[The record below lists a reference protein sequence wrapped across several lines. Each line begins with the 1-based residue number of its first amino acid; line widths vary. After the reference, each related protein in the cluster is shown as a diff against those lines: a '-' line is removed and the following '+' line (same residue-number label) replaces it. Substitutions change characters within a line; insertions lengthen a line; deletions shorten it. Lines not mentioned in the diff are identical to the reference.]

1 MAQGNYYV
9 VIDGNVYGGLD
20 GAQVEFWSEKGMDF
34 ADQTGETAQD
44 AHVESSISVRT
55 LLDFWFKNNKGLD
68 RNPDFNDDAC
78 DCCDP
83 AEDEEEE

>member
-9 VIDGNVYGGLD
+9 VIDGDVFGGLD
-20 GAQVEFWSEKGMDF
+20 SAQVEFWSEKGMDF
-34 ADQTGETAQD
+34 ADQTGETAYD

-55 LLDFWFKNNKGLD
+55 LLDFWLKNNKGLD

>member
-9 VIDGNVYGGLD
+9 VIDGDVFGGLD
-20 GAQVEFWSEKGMDF
+20 SAQVEFWSEKGMDF
-34 ADQTGETAQD
+34 ADQTGETAYD

-55 LLDFWFKNNKGLD
+55 LLDFWFKNNKVLD

-83 AEDEEEE
+83 ADEEEEE